1 PTTRIESGEMKRVE
15 VWVLTPRAVF
25 HDGRSNAHLIVG
37 DGSERFEQELDF
49 ALVGPDDLTPSKK
62 KP

>member
-1 PTTRIESGEMKRVE
+1 M
-15 VWVLTPRAVF
+15 LTPRAVF